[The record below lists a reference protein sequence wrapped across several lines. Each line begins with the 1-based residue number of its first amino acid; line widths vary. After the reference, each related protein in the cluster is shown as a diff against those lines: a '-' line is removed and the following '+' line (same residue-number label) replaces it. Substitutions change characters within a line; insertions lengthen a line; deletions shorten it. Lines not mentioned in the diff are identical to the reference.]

1 MVSNKKGTHP
11 MSKKLGS
18 LFLALLILGVL
29 GGILPTSY
37 ANRSAI
43 QRLNVQRLPKPNQL
57 YLPNAFY
64 RDKVNSVTVKANPG
78 EQVVLYYRYLPS
90 GDQTLP
96 ADKLIIQIPPTQNV
110 QQVQIP
116 LPSTEV
122 FKEIPASSPF
132 KKGKEVT
139 PIYQFNAIQIEAV
152 RIDADGRVIE
162 KIQNV
167 DASGLAGGQDVI
179 PLLEPYVSTH
189 ASVMPSV
196 QGLDH
201 NTMRSVQS
209 MIDLAGDE
217 EKRKRLLYDGT
228 INRDRSLDRNTF
240 IDGGAKT
247 SIPGHPTH

>member
-1 MVSNKKGTHP
+1 
-11 MSKKLGS
+11 MSTKIGS
-18 LFLALLILGVL
+18 FFSVLLILGVFA
-29 GGILPTSY
+29 GSLPASY

-57 YLPNAFY
+57 YMPNAFY
-64 RDKVNSVTVKANPG
+64 RDKVNTVTVKANPG
-78 EQVVLYYRYLPS
+78 EQVVVYYRYLPS
-90 GDQTLP
+90 GDQSLP
-96 ADKLIIQIPPTQNV
+96 ADKLIVTFSPTQNV

-122 FKEIPASSPF
+122 FKELPPNSPF
-132 KKGKEVT
+132 KKGKEIT
-139 PIYQFNAIQIEAV
+139 PTYQFNAIQIEAV
-152 RIDADGRVIE
+152 RIDENGRLIE

-167 DASGLAGGQDVI
+167 DASGLAGSQDVI
-179 PLLEPYVSTH
+179 PLLEPYVSTQ
-189 ASVMPSV
+189 ASVMPTV

-247 SIPGHPTH
+247 SIPGHPFQ